1 MSMMRFVLGTIFC
14 LMLAACGDTSGQ
26 TINAPVALTSSGG
39 GGLNAIRAGANLPPV
54 SRNAVLDAVAQR
66 HAQDMAA
73 NGFFA
78 HKGSNGS
85 TVGKRVQRAGYR
97 WCSVAENIAK
107 GFPTREATVEQWRRS
122 PSHYKNM
129 TKRRVK
135 EYGIAQ
141 VGDIWVMVLAAKR
154 C

>member
-1 MSMMRFVLGTIFC
+1 MMRFAFGTVVC
-14 LMLAACGDTSGQ
+14 LMLAACGDPSAATKPTSTAQVG
-26 TINAPVALTSSGG
+26 TAGS
-39 GGLNAIRAGANLPPV
+39 GLNAIRAEANLPPV
-54 SRNAVLDAVAQR
+54 RRNAVLDGVAKG
-66 HAQDMAA
+66 HAQDMLRK
-73 NGFFA
+73 GFFG

-85 TVGKRVQRAGYR
+85 TVGKRVERAGYR

-107 GFPTREATVEQWRRS
+107 GFPTREATIEQWRKS
-122 PSHYKNM
+122 PSHYKNL